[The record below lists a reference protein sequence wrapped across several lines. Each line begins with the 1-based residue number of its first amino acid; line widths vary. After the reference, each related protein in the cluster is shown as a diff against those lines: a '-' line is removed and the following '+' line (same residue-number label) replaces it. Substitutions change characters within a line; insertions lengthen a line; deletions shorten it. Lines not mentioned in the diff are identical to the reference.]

1 MKIKHKL
8 FALLALALLG
18 FGVVVWSARSGFE
31 RTEEANAVLGATT
44 ETLRAHMEADMMHD
58 ALRADVLESLAAG
71 KARDA
76 ERSKGAVSDVADHAK
91 TLRDAVAKVRDG
103 HADSTITM
111 ALAEVTGPLEAY
123 VDLATRLVSLAGAD
137 VGAAEAALPEFFVA
151 FKTLEDRMEA
161 LSAVIEHAATRARA
175 GAVAGREGALRT
187 MMIAFFA
194 TVIVVGAAGLVI
206 AGSITGPLR
215 ATVEHLREIAEGD
228 GDLTRRLAV
237 HTKDETAEVALWFN
251 TFVEKVQSIVVAT
264 HGAATG
270 VATSTA
276 EVQTAANVLSDK
288 AQELAAAVDRS
299 RANVEQLGQVMHGS
313 VARAGEASEL
323 ARASSDVAAK
333 GGGLVRH
340 VVDAIGA
347 IEASFQRISTITSTI
362 DEFAFQTNLL
372 ALNAAVEAA
381 RAGEAGRGFAVV
393 ATEVR
398 ALAQRSGAAS
408 KEIRELIGDS
418 LAKTTAGF
426 ELAKQSGSVLSEV
439 VDSTRRVS
447 DLIVDVA
454 RQTHEQTSGLDEVSG
469 GMTRMDDVAQT
480 TAAQAEELSATAI
493 AVAENATAIL
503 RHVSRFD
510 LGSGA
515 RSNDA
520 TYRLGVRHG
529 SPSGRNTRT
538 ENGER
543 GSEAT
548 PSSGTVRISPF
559 KASA

>member
-1 MKIKHKL
+1 M
-8 FALLALALLG
+8 
-18 FGVVVWSARSGFE
+18 
-31 RTEEANAVLGATT
+31 
-44 ETLRAHMEADMMHD
+44 
-58 ALRADVLESLAAG
+58 
-71 KARDA
+71 
-76 ERSKGAVSDVADHAK
+76 
-91 TLRDAVAKVRDG
+91 
-103 HADSTITM
+103 
-111 ALAEVTGPLEAY
+111 
-123 VDLATRLVSLAGAD
+123 
-137 VGAAEAALPEFFVA
+137 
-151 FKTLEDRMEA
+151 
-161 LSAVIEHAATRARA
+161 
-175 GAVAGREGALRT
+175 AGREGALRT
-187 MMIAFFA
+187 MMFAFFA
-194 TVIVVGAAGLVI
+194 TVLVVGAAGLVI
-206 AGSITGPLR
+206 ARSITGLLPR
-215 ATVEHLREIAEGD
+215 DGDHLRE
-228 GDLTRRLAV
+228 RRRRRRPHAPLGRSYQGRDRRGRA
-237 HTKDETAEVALWFN
+237 WFN
-251 TFVEKVQSIVVAT
+251 TFVEKVQSIVVADARGGDRRRYLDRRGADCSQRALRQGPRACGRRRPFARER
-264 HGAATG
+264 GAA
-270 VATSTA
+270 
-276 EVQTAANVLSDK
+276 
-288 AQELAAAVDRS
+288 RW
-299 RANVEQLGQVMHGS
+299 VMHGS

-333 GGGLVRH
+333 GATARTRSTPSARSKRCSTDLTDHPDHRRVRLP
-340 VVDAIGA
+340 D
-347 IEASFQRISTITSTI
+347 QPP
-362 DEFAFQTNLL
+362 Q
-372 ALNAAVEAA
+372 LNAAVEAA